1 MKVCEILN
9 SLDSLPGV
17 GKATASLFAGLNIFT
32 VGDLLQFFPK
42 SYEDRTKK
50 VPLNQYYTGA
60 KVHTVAKVIKHEWFG
75 YGKMKTLKILIEDGT
90 CEGELVAFNRGFLE
104 KSLPVGAIICVT
116 GRFEQKYGKL
126 QSSSFEAERICM
138 EGNVADFADKEIPGQ
153 KIVPVYR
160 LTEGLSQKIV
170 KKTVAAAVSAFCF
183 AVEDEIPSYLIE
195 KYKLLHKKEALRLI
209 HIPQSLN
216 DAVSARRT
224 LVYEELFNFQMNI
237 ARQCLIHRGSLPRAD
252 GAFSVSE
259 QKKLTPEEFE
269 KSLSPRQKLFISS
282 IPFELTED
290 QKIAVFRLNNEIDR
304 SYDSAVKKNADEDH
318 KNFYSMRALLQGDVG
333 SGKTLVS
340 FFAVLRTVD
349 YGGQAA
355 LMAPTEILARQHAEN
370 ASSMLEK
377 INVKV
382 AFLTGNVNGSGRL
395 PLLKALKS
403 GDVDFVVGT
412 HALFS
417 KNVVYKDLA
426 LTIIDEQHRFGVMQR
441 SAILAKGRES
451 CSPVLFEQNLLM
463 MSATP
468 IPQTLAHTVY
478 SDLDLL
484 TIKTMPLG
492 RKEIKTFLSM
502 EGHEAKVYEEVR
514 KELNMGHQAYF
525 VYPAIEKNEDSEN
538 ENKMLKS
545 AQEAFELLQNKVFP
559 EFTCGLVH
567 GKVDE
572 IEQNKILE
580 DFKNGK
586 IQILVATT
594 VVEVGLDVPLA
605 TCMVIEQADRFGLAA
620 LHQLRGRVGRSEL
633 QSYCFLIYSKKITEN
648 GKARMKAI
656 RETSDGF
663 KIAEED
669 LKLRGPGEI
678 TGTAQSGEL
687 TFALADI
694 FRDQKIMECARK
706 DAFDLVEK
714 TG

>member
-1 MKVCEILN
+1 
-9 SLDSLPGV
+9 
-17 GKATASLFAGLNIFT
+17 
-32 VGDLLQFFPK
+32 
-42 SYEDRTKK
+42 
-50 VPLNQYYTGA
+50 
-60 KVHTVAKVIKHEWFG
+60 
-75 YGKMKTLKILIEDGT
+75 
-90 CEGELVAFNRGFLE
+90 
-104 KSLPVGAIICVT
+104 
-116 GRFEQKYGKL
+116 
-126 QSSSFEAERICM
+126 
-138 EGNVADFADKEIPGQ
+138 
-153 KIVPVYR
+153 
-160 LTEGLSQKIV
+160 
-170 KKTVAAAVSAFCF
+170 
-183 AVEDEIPSYLIE
+183 
-195 KYKLLHKKEALRLI
+195 
-209 HIPQSLN
+209 
-216 DAVSARRT
+216 
-224 LVYEELFNFQMNI
+224 
-237 ARQCLIHRGSLPRAD
+237 
-252 GAFSVSE
+252 
-259 QKKLTPEEFE
+259 
-269 KSLSPRQKLFISS
+269 
-282 IPFELTED
+282 
-290 QKIAVFRLNNEIDR
+290 
-304 SYDSAVKKNADEDH
+304 
-318 KNFYSMRALLQGDVG
+318 
-333 SGKTLVS
+333 
-340 FFAVLRTVD
+340 
-349 YGGQAA
+349 
-355 LMAPTEILARQHAEN
+355 
-370 ASSMLEK
+370 
-377 INVKV
+377 
-382 AFLTGNVNGSGRL
+382 
-395 PLLKALKS
+395 
-403 GDVDFVVGT
+403 
-412 HALFS
+412 
-417 KNVVYKDLA
+417 
-426 LTIIDEQHRFGVMQR
+426 
-441 SAILAKGRES
+441 
-451 CSPVLFEQNLLM
+451 
-463 MSATP
+463 
-468 IPQTLAHTVY
+468 
-478 SDLDLL
+478 
-484 TIKTMPLG
+484 
-492 RKEIKTFLSM
+492 M